1 MLKSI
6 SIENIAIIERADL
19 DLTEKL
25 NILTGE
31 TGAGKSIIID
41 SINAVLGERTSKELI
56 RRGSSSGSVSAL
68 FCDIGGYAA
77 KCIEDLGFSLPDGQ
91 IMLQRILKADGK
103 SVSRINGTAVTA
115 GVMKQVGACLVD
127 IHGQHDNQLLLNPA
141 THINFI
147 DAFAENGEILA
158 VYEESYK
165 KLRDVKR
172 RLIAAEKSADE
183 KHRLKE
189 LYSFE
194 IAEIEA
200 ANITV
205 GERDALNERKNVLL
219 NSQKIAVALSEI
231 IGILNGGDDN
241 GGAVHLTQN
250 AGASAAA
257 AGGALKELK
266 ALAERLVDCSAEL
279 SDISNEARR
288 LLDGINFSAAELEEI
303 EQRLDEI
310 YKLSQKY
317 GGSEQEII
325 SYLNKIKTELKTIEN
340 DDKIIAELEDLNDIY
355 EQEVYENG
363 QKLTSARKTAAEDF
377 SHRVC
382 EVLKYLEMPN
392 IKLAVDITECI
403 YTKMGCDNV
412 EILISTNP
420 GEPPK
425 PLSKVASGGELSRV
439 MLAIKSVMAE
449 KDNTLTLIFDEID
462 TGISGRAAG
471 KVGRQLKDLSQ
482 SHQVICVTHLAQIAA
497 AADNHLFIEKAVRD
511 GRTYT
516 SVKALTLDERVA
528 EVARI
533 ISGGEM
539 SENLLQTAKE
549 LIENHGIIS
558 YNKL

>member
-68 FCDIGGYAA
+68 FCDVGGYAA
-77 KCIEDLGFSLPDGQ
+77 KCIEDLGFSLNDGQ
-91 IMLQRILKADGK
+91 IMLQRVLKSDGK
-103 SVSRINGTAVTA
+103 SVSRVNGVAVTA
-115 GVMKQVGACLVD
+115 GVMKQVGAVLVD

-147 DAFAENGEILA
+147 DAFAENNDILA
-158 VYEESYK
+158 VYEASYK

-172 RLIAAEKSADE
+172 KLIAAEKSADE
-183 KHRLKE
+183 KLRLKE
-189 LYSFE
+189 RYRYE

-200 ANITV
+200 AKITV
-205 GERDALNERKNVLL
+205 GERDALNERKTVLL
-219 NSQKIAVALSEI
+219 NSQKISSALNEI
-231 IGILNGGDDN
+231 TDILLGGDSED
-241 GGAVHLTQN
+241 GAYHLVEK
-250 AGASAAA
+250 AGASANA
-257 AGGALKELK
+257 AGTDLKELK
-266 ALAERLVDCSAEL
+266 ALGERLVDCSAEL
-279 SDISNEARR
+279 GDISNDARR
-288 LLDGINFSAAELEEI
+288 LLGGINYSAAELEEI
-303 EQRLDEI
+303 ELRLHEI

-317 GGSEQEII
+317 GAGEQDIL
-325 SYLNKIKTELKTIEN
+325 SYLEKISAELEAIEN
-340 DDKIIAELEDLNDIY
+340 DDKSIAELENLNDLY
-355 EQEVYENG
+355 EQEVYDNG
-363 QKLTSARKTAAEDF
+363 QKLTLSRKNAAEEF

-382 EVLKYLEMPN
+382 EVLKYLEMPS
-392 IKLAVDITECI
+392 IKLEVDIKECI
-403 YTKMGCDNV
+403 YTKLGCDNV

-471 KVGRQLKDLSQ
+471 KVGRQLKELSQ

-497 AADNHLFIEKAVRD
+497 AADNHLFIEKAVRE

-516 SVKALTLDERVA
+516 SVKSLNAGERVQ

-533 ISGGEM
+533 ISGEEM

-558 YNKL
+558 YN